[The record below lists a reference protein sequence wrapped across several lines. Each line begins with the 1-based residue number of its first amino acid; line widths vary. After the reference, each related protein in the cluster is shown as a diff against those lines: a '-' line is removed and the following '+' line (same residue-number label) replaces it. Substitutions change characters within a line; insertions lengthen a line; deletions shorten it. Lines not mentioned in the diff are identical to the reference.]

1 MEFLNEYSGLFSLL
15 AVVASVVAIVVS
27 VVIFNKQKKEQAK
40 YYFMQKN
47 DQEHFYNLQK
57 KDQEHFYNLQKKDQ
71 EHFYQKQ
78 QNDHLQDLGDEYEAI
93 ESTSMFPMSIADREF
108 YGRKRFLEKKLGR
121 K

>member
-1 MEFLNEYSGLFSLL
+1 MEILNEYSGLFSLL
-15 AVVASVVAIVVS
+15 AVVASVIVPFW
-27 VVIFNKQKKEQAK
+27 IYRKQKKEQEK

-57 KDQEHFYNLQKKDQ
+57 KDQEHFY
-71 EHFYQKQ
+71 HKQ

-108 YGRKRFLEKKLGR
+108 YGRKRFLEKKLRR

>member
-15 AVVASVVAIVVS
+15 AVVASVIVPFW
-27 VVIFNKQKKEQAK
+27 IYRKQKKEQEK
-40 YYFMQKN
+40 YYYK
-47 DQEHFYNLQK
+47 QK

-78 QNDHLQDLGDEYEAI
+78 QNDHLQDLQDEYEAI
-93 ESTSMFPMSIADREF
+93 ESTSMFPMSHAEREF

>member
-1 MEFLNEYSGLFSLL
+1 MELLNEYSGLFSLL
-15 AVVASVVAIVVS
+15 AVVASVIVPFW
-27 VVIFNKQKKEQAK
+27 IYRKQKKEQEK

-57 KDQEHFYNLQKKDQ
+57 KDQEN
-71 EHFYQKQ
+71 FYQKQ
-78 QNDHLQDLGDEYEAI
+78 QNDHLQDLRDEYESI

-108 YGRKRFLEKKLGR
+108 YGRKRFLEKKLRG

>member
-1 MEFLNEYSGLFSLL
+1 MEILNEYSGLFSLL
-15 AVVASVVAIVVS
+15 AVVVS
-27 VVIFNKQKKEQAK
+27 VIVPFWIYRKQKKEQAK

-47 DQEHFYNLQK
+47 
-57 KDQEHFYNLQKKDQ
+57 DQEHFYNLQKKDQ

-108 YGRKRFLEKKLGR
+108 YGRKRFLEKKLRR

>member
-15 AVVASVVAIVVS
+15 DVVASVIVPFW
-27 VVIFNKQKKEQAK
+27 IYRKQKKEQAK

-47 DQEHFYNLQK
+47 
-57 KDQEHFYNLQKKDQ
+57 DQEHFYNLQKKDQ

-108 YGRKRFLEKKLGR
+108 YGRKRFLEKKLRR